1 MKGQKRP
8 RESEHPANHVPI
20 EQPPKRLRP
29 SIPGSSCRQA
39 LDREALSGL
48 STSQQ
53 DHHISYWAYQGHS
66 WPKEYF
72 QDSMQRLIQKKQ
84 SSASL
89 RRKRSDKSLAAST
102 TSSDQKPRDEKSAP
116 YRNPSYRTLLQNQG
130 GLYMDKS
137 EHGITDASKGLCRKL
152 LQKKYATPPGNTI
165 FQDTLFDNACRK
177 LQDKNEARIIQD
189 IARLL
194 VPSAETL
201 ATLGDKRLAILVESV
216 NEGWNNCIPVTNPRP
231 QPDYAAAFGRSA
243 FSDDQLSKLG
253 HSLSDP
259 TYLSCF
265 MATYYMHF
273 PFLTCEVKSGTTG
286 LDIADRQN
294 GHSMAVAVRG
304 IVELFKL
311 GKRESELH
319 RELLTFSISHD
330 HRTVRLYGYYPI
342 LDGRKI
348 NIYRHPI
355 HTFDITALDGKEK
368 WTTYNFTMGIYIY
381 SLTLI
386 EKIRSVIDELPP
398 DFNLEDSQKSE
409 PQSSEPQPSEHS
421 GLSQQFE
428 TQPLAQEPGEQDSES
443 RHGDLRPLTPD
454 TSMETIS
461 KRKRRP

>member
-1 MKGQKRP
+1 
-8 RESEHPANHVPI
+8 
-20 EQPPKRLRP
+20 
-29 SIPGSSCRQA
+29 
-39 LDREALSGL
+39 
-48 STSQQ
+48 
-53 DHHISYWAYQGHS
+53 
-66 WPKEYF
+66 
-72 QDSMQRLIQKKQ
+72 
-84 SSASL
+84 
-89 RRKRSDKSLAAST
+89 
-102 TSSDQKPRDEKSAP
+102 
-116 YRNPSYRTLLQNQG
+116 
-130 GLYMDKS
+130 MDKS
-137 EHGITDASKGLCRKL
+137 EQGITDASRCLCRKL
-152 LQKKYATPPGNTI
+152 LHKKCATPENTI
-165 FQDTLFDNACRK
+165 FQDNAFDDACRK

-216 NEGWNNCIPVTNPRP
+216 NEGWNNCIPVTSPRP

-253 HSLSDP
+253 HSLGDP

-273 PFLTCEVKSGTTG
+273 PFLTCEVKCGTTG

-294 GHSMAVAVRG
+294 GHSMAVALRG

-319 RELLTFSISHD
+319 GELLTFSISHD

-342 LDGRKI
+342 IDGRKI

-355 HTFDITALDGKEK
+355 HTFDITALDGKDK
-368 WTTYNFTMGIYIY
+368 WTTYNFTVGIYIY

-386 EKIRSVIDELPP
+386 ERIRSVIDELPP
-398 DFNLEDSQKSE
+398 DFNIEDSQK
-409 PQSSEPQPSEHS
+409 SEPQPSEHS

-428 TQPLAQEPGEQDSES
+428 SQVLAQKPGEKDSES
-443 RHGDLRPLTPD
+443 NHGDLLPITPD
-454 TSMETIS
+454 TSMQTTS